1 MKYPPRSW
9 FQWQDMQGHQGLGLE
24 GSRQKRSRRGKKTS
38 PNSHKLTRLI
48 KCCCAGVAAGPEMA

>member
-1 MKYPPRSW
+1 MAGYAGSP
-9 FQWQDMQGHQGLGLE
+9 GVGVE